1 MLSKIDDNN
10 NFNRYFSRDNG
21 YGISVFQNMPTDVE
35 RGAYMK
41 SIGVIVQP
49 TQDTGIC
56 GQVWNHQVFLQQELQ
71 NHMIISD
78 TIESD
83 RYEQLLQYYTHHQY
97 RSPDNTTKHN
107 IIPDLVS
114 HEISL
119 DHTVNYNL
127 KYNLQTMKQSTEFS
141 TNSFTNLINKFGP
154 DIFVLWKAALLRK
167 KIMITH
173 MPPMEIG
180 CHYGEY
186 IFIYYNLIWIWALIF

>member
-1 MLSKIDDNN
+1 
-10 NFNRYFSRDNG
+10 
-21 YGISVFQNMPTDVE
+21 MPTDVE

-41 SIGVIVQP
+41 AIGVIVQP
-49 TQDTGIC
+49 TQDTGVC
-56 GQVWNHQVFLQQELQ
+56 GQVWNHQAFLQQELQ

-78 TIESD
+78 TIKSD

-97 RSPDNTTKHN
+97 RSPDNAIKYN
-107 IIPDLVS
+107 ITPDSVS
-114 HEISL
+114 HESSL

-154 DIFVLWKAALLRK
+154 DVFVLWKAALLRK
-167 KIMITH
+167 KIMIIH

-180 CHYGEY
+180 CNYGEY
-186 IFIYYNLIWIWALIF
+186 IYYDLI